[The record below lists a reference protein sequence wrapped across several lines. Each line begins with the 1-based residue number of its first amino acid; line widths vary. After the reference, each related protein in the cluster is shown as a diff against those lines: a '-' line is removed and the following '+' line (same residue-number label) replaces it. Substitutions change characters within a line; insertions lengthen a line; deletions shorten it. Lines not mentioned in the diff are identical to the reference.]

1 MAAPALTPVDRFV
14 RHLINRQGPVPFA
27 TVVELSLYHPDGGF
41 YMGAGSAGRRG
52 DFLTSVEV
60 GPLFGELVAR
70 ALDAWWHEMGRPQ
83 PFVVVEAGAGPG
95 TLATA
100 VLAATPACGRALRYV
115 LVERSPVQRARH
127 RDRLPLADPVSAFP
141 DLVAAPGE
149 REARAPSGDGP
160 IAVSL
165 AELPRLDRPC
175 VVLANELLDNL
186 PFDLAE
192 RGASGWQE
200 VRIGLDGDRLIEVRV
215 PLDDRRAAHLPQGRE
230 GARVPLQQAA
240 AAWVREAVQ
249 VAGAGGRVV
258 ALDYASTTAELAE
271 RPWRDWLRTH
281 RHHAPGLQPL
291 EVLGTQDITCDVA
304 VDQLPTPTRQT
315 TQAEWLGAHGIDAL
329 VEEGRRTWHER
340 ASIGDLAAVRAR
352 SRVTEAEAL
361 LDPAGLGGFAVLEW
375 ER

>member
-1 MAAPALTPVDRFV
+1 MRE
-14 RHLINRQGPVPFA
+14 LIARRGPVPFS
-27 TVVELSLYHPDGGF
+27 TVVDLALYHPDGGF
-41 YMGAGSAGRRG
+41 YLGEGRAGRSG
-52 DFLTSVEV
+52 DFLTSAEV
-60 GPLFGELVAR
+60 GPLFGAVVAR
-70 ALDAWWHEMGRPQ
+70 ALDAWWEDRGRPE
-83 PFVVVEAGAGPG
+83 PFVVVEPGAGPG

-100 VLAATPACGRALRYV
+100 VLAATPACGPALRYV

-127 RDRLPLADPVSAFP
+127 RDRLPLADPVSALA

-160 IAVSL
+160 VAVSL
-165 AELPRLDRPC
+165 GELPRLDRPC

-192 RGASGWQE
+192 RGAGGWQE

-240 AAWVREAVQ
+240 AAWVREALQ
-249 VAGAGGRVV
+249 LAGPGGRLV
-258 ALDYASTTAELAE
+258 AFDYASTTAELAE
-271 RPWRDWLRTH
+271 RPWREWVRTH
-281 RHHAPGLQPL
+281 RHHAPGVAPL
-291 EVLGTQDITCDVA
+291 EALGSQDITCDVA

-315 TQAEWLGAHGIDAL
+315 TQADWLGAHGIDAL
-329 VEEGRRTWHER
+329 VEEGRRDWHER

-361 LDPAGLGGFAVLEW
+361 LDPAGFGGFAVLEW